1 MNFYN
6 LNDFEKEL
14 VYFKTRVETIISL
27 EMGDKITME
36 NAYKE
41 IRRLMKKLKKSKKR
55 FNREKK
61 LEDVLNEAS

>member
-1 MNFYN
+1 MDFYN
-6 LNDFEKEL
+6 LNEFEKEL

-36 NAYKE
+36 SAYKE

-55 FNREKK
+55 FKQEKK